1 MGHQAQAGSVH
12 SVELATAGGR
22 RSRGNA
28 GFTLVEIMISATVLV
43 VGLLG
48 FAQVIAYSVGS
59 TTTNQE
65 TNLAVEAA
73 RAKIE
78 EIQTANF
85 DDLFALYNPIG
96 GDDPGGAGTAPG
108 NTFTVP
114 GLQPDPN
121 DPDGIV
127 GQVIIPTMVGAT
139 GGWEIREDFQSAGLG
154 TPRDLS
160 GDGVIDQLD
169 HSGDYGIMPVQVQ
182 LQWRGVR
189 GVSRMDFKV
198 LVAPL

>member
-1 MGHQAQAGSVH
+1 MGTQKRAKCADSH
-12 SVELATAGGR
+12 ELGLIGT
-22 RSRGNA
+22 RSRARRA
-28 GFTLVEIMISATVLV
+28 GFTLVEIMISASVMV

-48 FAQVIAYSVGS
+48 FAQVIALSVGS
-59 TTTNQE
+59 STSNQE
-65 TNLAVEAA
+65 ANLAIEAA

-78 EIQTANF
+78 EIQAAEF
-85 DDLFALYNPIG
+85 DDLFELYNPIA

-127 GQVIIPTMVGAT
+127 GQVLIPTMVGAT
-139 GGWEIREDFQSAGLG
+139 GAWEIREDFQSAGLG
-154 TPRDLS
+154 TPRDLD

-169 HSGDYGIMPVQVQ
+169 HSGDYGILPVQVR
-182 LQWRGVR
+182 LQWRGAR
-189 GVSRMDFKV
+189 GISRMDFKV
-198 LVAPL
+198 LVGPL

>member
-1 MGHQAQAGSVH
+1 MGNYTQTGCVDYA
-12 SVELATAGGR
+12 ELACARRRAGR
-22 RSRGNA
+22 RQA
-28 GFTLVEIMISATVLV
+28 GFTLVEIMISASVLV

-48 FAQVIAYSVGS
+48 FAQVIAFSVGS

-65 TNLAVEAA
+65 SNLAIEAA

-85 DDLFALYNPIG
+85 DDLFELYNQIG

-108 NTFTVP
+108 STFTVP

-121 DPDGIV
+121 DPDGFV
-127 GQVIIPTMVGAT
+127 GQVIIPAMVGNA
-139 GGWEIREDFQSAGLG
+139 GAWEIREDIQDAGLG
-154 TPRDLS
+154 MPRDLS
-160 GDGVIDQLD
+160 GDGIIDQLD
-169 HSGDYGIMPVQVQ
+169 HSDDYGILPVQVRV
-182 LQWRGVR
+182 QWRGVR